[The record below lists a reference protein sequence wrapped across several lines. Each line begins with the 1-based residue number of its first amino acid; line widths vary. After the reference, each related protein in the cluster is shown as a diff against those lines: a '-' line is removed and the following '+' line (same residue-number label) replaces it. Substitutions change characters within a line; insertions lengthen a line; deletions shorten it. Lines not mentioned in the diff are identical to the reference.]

1 MWEPMMR
8 QFINICLSVLLG
20 LLLFDGCATLPENID
35 RQSSQT
41 FPDTDDTF
49 LGQLF
54 HDEKAAHPDKSGF
67 FLLGD
72 GLDAFVARAI
82 LAQNA
87 ERSIDAQYYLFHNDL
102 TGKLLMHELIQA
114 ANRGVRVRL
123 LVDDMDLAGRDLGAA
138 ALDSHPNMEVRLFNP
153 FSRKTGRFSQ
163 FITRMGSVTRRM
175 HNKSYTVDNQAT
187 ILGGRNIGDAYFE
200 ADPDLAFGDLDVLC
214 IGPVPGEVSES
225 FDRYWNNELAY
236 PALTL
241 KGRPLTPEELE
252 QMRRKLDDYALEQS
266 DSAYLKA
273 LRNSPLANNLRQDSV
288 RFSWGEADVIYD
300 QPEKLVKAFNKT
312 QYHLA
317 PKLEPYFKGVRSEL
331 IIISPYFIPGK
342 EGVAFLT
349 QLSQRDV
356 KVRILTNSLSSTD
369 VGIVHS
375 GYAKYR
381 KPLLRGGVELYE
393 VNKKLTRGER
403 KEKKG
408 DQGSSKASLH
418 AKTFIFDRKQVFI
431 GSLNLDPRA
440 LVHNTEI
447 GVVFSSS
454 EIAKGISDWFDDNIE
469 RVAFRL
475 ELHTGVNGS
484 EQIRWHGT
492 VDGQQRTFKVDPYTG
507 FWRRFGIGFMGLLPI
522 ESQL

>member
-1 MWEPMMR
+1 MR
-8 QFINICLSVLLG
+8 QFIIICLSVLLG
-20 LLLFDGCATLPENID
+20 LLLFGGCATLPENID
-35 RQSSQT
+35 RQPSHIFT
-41 FPDTDDTF
+41 DTDDSF

-67 FLLGD
+67 LLLSN
-72 GLDAFVARAI
+72 GLDAFVARAV
-82 LAQNA
+82 LAQSA
-87 ERSIDAQYYLFHNDL
+87 ERSIDAQYYLFHDDL
-102 TGKLLMHELIQA
+102 TGKLLLNQLLEA
-114 ANRGVRVRL
+114 ADRGVRVRL

-153 FSRKTGRFSQ
+153 FSRKVHRLSQ

-175 HNKSYTVDNQAT
+175 HNKSFTVDNQAT
-187 ILGGRNIGDAYFE
+187 ILGGRNIGDEYFE
-200 ADPDLAFGDLDVLC
+200 AHPDLAFEDLDVFC
-214 IGPVPGEVSES
+214 IGPVAGEVSES

-241 KGRPLTPEELE
+241 KERPLTPEELE
-252 QMRRKLDDYALEQS
+252 QMSRKMNDFVLEHS
-266 DSAYLKA
+266 DSDYIKA
-273 LRNSPLANNLRQDSV
+273 LRNSPLASSMRQDSV

-300 QPEKLVKAFNKT
+300 QPEKLIKAFNKT
-312 QYHLA
+312 EYHLA
-317 PKLEPYFKGVRSEL
+317 PKLEPYFRGASSEL
-331 IIISPYFIPGK
+331 IIISPYFVPGK

-349 QLSQRDV
+349 QLSQGGVR
-356 KVRILTNSLSSTD
+356 VRILTNSLSSTD
-369 VGIVHS
+369 VGIVHA

-393 VNKKLTRGER
+393 MNKKLTREER

-408 DQGSSKASLH
+408 GQGSSKASLH
-418 AKTFIFDRKQVFI
+418 AKSFVFDREQVFI

-440 LVHNTEI
+440 VVHNTEI
-447 GVVFSSS
+447 GVVFRSS
-454 EIAKGISDWFDDNIE
+454 EIAKGIGDWFDDNIKE
-469 RVAFRL
+469 VAFRL
-475 ELHTGVNGS
+475 ELHTGSKGS

-492 VDGQQRTFKVDPYTG
+492 VDGQPRTFKVDPYTG